1 MQRPLL
7 VFSLALAAAT
17 LACGSD
23 TTPPPVSKIIT
34 FQGSLS
40 PNNENPPI
48 TTSQGTGTFK
58 ITLDTST
65 NVLTWDV
72 QVSGLTTNINN
83 GHIHGPALPN
93 VNTGVLLNFNPAN
106 TTQGIPGSTF
116 SGFGTAN
123 TGRAQGTYT
132 LTSAL
137 LPGSTANTGDSLK
150 KWLLAGMTYVN
161 VHTTQN
167 GGGEV
172 RAQLVKP

>member
-1 MQRPLL
+1 MQKPLL
-7 VFSLALAAAT
+7 VFSLALAAVT

-34 FQGSLS
+34 FEGPLS

-72 QVSGLTTNINN
+72 SVSGLTSNINN
-83 GHIHGPALPN
+83 GHIHGPALVN
-93 VNTGVLLNFNPAN
+93 VNTGVLLNFNPQNA
-106 TTQGIPGSTF
+106 TQGIPGSSF
-116 SGFGTAN
+116 SGFGTAPS
-123 TGRAQGTYT
+123 GRAQGTFT

-137 LPGSTANTGDSLK
+137 LPGSSTNTGDSLK

-161 VHTTQN
+161 VHTVN
-167 GGGEV
+167 NSGGEV